1 MKKLNLNS
9 QIRVKLTDYGEYI
22 YFHRFDECNKFIEKN
37 GGTPLS
43 PSYPEKDDNG
53 LTEFLL
59 WKFIELYG
67 PYIHMGAKN
76 VIVPLDIY
84 VDDYDLVT
92 VKDE

>member
-9 QIRVKLTDYGEYI
+9 LVRVKLTDYGEHI

-37 GGTPLS
+37 GGTPLA
-43 PSYPEKDDNG
+43 PSYPEKDENG
-53 LTEFLL
+53 FTEFLL

-84 VDDYDLVT
+84 VDDYDLET
-92 VKDE
+92 VKDK

>member
-9 QIRVKLTDYGEYI
+9 LVRVKLTDYGEYI

-37 GGTPLS
+37 GGAPLA

-53 LTEFLL
+53 LVEFLL
-59 WKFIELYG
+59 WEFIELYG
-67 PYIHMGAKN
+67 PYIYMGAKN
-76 VIVPLDIY
+76 VMVPLDIY

>member
-9 QIRVKLTDYGEYI
+9 LVRVKLTDYGEYI
-22 YFHRFDECNKFIEKN
+22 YFHRFDERNKFIEKN
-37 GGTPLS
+37 GGTPLA

-53 LTEFLL
+53 LTEFPL

-92 VKDE
+92 VKKK

>member
-9 QIRVKLTDYGEYI
+9 RIRVKLTDYGKDI
-22 YFHRFDECNKFIEKN
+22 YYHRFDECNKFIEKN
-37 GGTPLS
+37 GGTPLA
-43 PSYPEKDDNG
+43 PNYPEKDGNG
-53 LTEFLL
+53 FTGFLL

-76 VIVPLDIY
+76 VIVPFDIY
-84 VDDYDLVT
+84 VDDCDLET

>member
-9 QIRVKLTDYGEYI
+9 PVRVKLTDYGERI
-22 YFHRFDECNKFIEKN
+22 YFHRLDECNKFIEKN
-37 GGTPLS
+37 GGTPLA

-53 LTEFLL
+53 FTEFLL

-67 PYIHMGAKN
+67 PYIRMGGKI
-76 VIVPLDIY
+76 VIDPLDIY
-84 VDDYDLVT
+84 VDDYDLET